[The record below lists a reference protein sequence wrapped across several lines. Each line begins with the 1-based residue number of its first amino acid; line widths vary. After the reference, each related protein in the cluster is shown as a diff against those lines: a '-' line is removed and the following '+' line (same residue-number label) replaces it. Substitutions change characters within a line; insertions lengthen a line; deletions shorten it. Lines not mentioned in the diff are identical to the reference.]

1 MIFTLVPLRHVANV
15 RVSNVDK
22 KSVEDEP
29 VVKLC
34 NYTDVYYLDKITGD
48 LELSTA
54 TASLGQIQAFT
65 LKAED
70 VLITKDSETP
80 EDIGVPAF
88 VPLNLDG
95 VLCGYHL
102 ALLRPFDIDGRFLYF
117 VMSSEWG
124 RTHLSGA
131 ANGVTRFGLRLDEI
145 KSLPVPHPPLVIQ
158 RQIVDHLDKETQRID
173 ALIAKKQGMIELIS
187 ERFDTVVR
195 EALSDVKCVW
205 LPLKRRWRVI
215 DCKHRTPDYLDEG
228 IPVVSPGD
236 ATPGRLDLSRAHR
249 FVSQE
254 DFEDLTEPPRGPVRG
269 DIIYSRNASIGIA
282 SYVDTDQEFCMGQD
296 VCLITSADQSQLYL
310 TYVLNTLG
318 VDQLDEAK
326 IGSTFNRVNIS
337 QIVELRIPAP
347 EPEVQLQ
354 LASKFESLSQ
364 NRDTLT
370 AKIRAQ
376 VACLVERRQALITAA
391 VTGQLTISE
400 AAA

>member
-65 LKAED
+65 LRAED

-124 RTHLSGA
+124 RTHLAAA

-158 RQIVDHLDKETQRID
+158 RQIVDHLDKETQRLD
-173 ALIAKKQGMIELIS
+173 DLIVKKRRMIELLEES
-187 ERFDTVVR
+187 LVSWELDLVSKSSSRTT
-195 EALSDVKCVW
+195 
-205 LPLKRRWRVI
+205 PLRWRLRVGSGDGIDADEVNEGPGTPVI
-215 DCKHRTPDYLDEG
+215 GGNGVMGYTDLTSRVNEESIAVGRVGALCGNVHKVDPPAWITDNALWLRSFDAIDRDFLVLALRVADLNSKADKTAQPLITGETVKSLRILWPLLDVQQRVAAVAEKHRN
-228 IPVVSPGD
+228 
-236 ATPGRLDLSRAHR
+236 R
-249 FVSQE
+249 FKELTQHLRDQILLLQE
-254 DFEDLTEPPRGPVRG
+254 H
-269 DIIYSRNASIGIA
+269 
-282 SYVDTDQEFCMGQD
+282 
-296 VCLITSADQSQLYL
+296 
-310 TYVLNTLG
+310 
-318 VDQLDEAK
+318 
-326 IGSTFNRVNIS
+326 
-337 QIVELRIPAP
+337 
-347 EPEVQLQ
+347 
-354 LASKFESLSQ
+354 
-364 NRDTLT
+364 
-370 AKIRAQ
+370 
-376 VACLVERRQALITAA
+376 RQALITAA
-391 VTGQLTISE
+391 VTGQLEIPE
-400 AAA
+400 VAA